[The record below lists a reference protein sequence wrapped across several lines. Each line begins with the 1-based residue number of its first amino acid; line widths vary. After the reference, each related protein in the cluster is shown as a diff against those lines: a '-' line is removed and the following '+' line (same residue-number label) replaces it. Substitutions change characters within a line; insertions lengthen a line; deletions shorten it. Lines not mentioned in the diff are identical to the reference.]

1 MVAYWGSVVEFG
13 KLEREIR
20 IDAAPEI
27 VFDVVSRPEHIKM
40 WWPDDASFEPA
51 PGAVGELVFGAHAAV
66 EPITVVDVDPPR
78 RFAFHW
84 IAPNGQLP
92 DADNSLL
99 VTFELEPSG
108 DGTILRLT
116 ESGWREKGWE
126 AAVLEEAFHDHERGW
141 DMFLPRLQSYAP
153 SVVAR

>member
-1 MVAYWGSVVEFG
+1 MEFG

-40 WWPDDASFEPA
+40 WWPDDATFEA
-51 PGAVGELVFGAHAAV
+51 VPGAVGELVWGDRAGV

-78 RFAFHW
+78 KFALRW
-84 IAPNGQLP
+84 VAPDGQLP
-92 DADNSLL
+92 AADNSLL

-116 ESGWREKGWE
+116 ETGWREKGWE
-126 AAVLEEAFHDHERGW
+126 VAVLEEAFHDHERGW
-141 DMFLPRLQSYAP
+141 DLFLARLLSYAP
-153 SVVAR
+153 SVVAQ

>member
-1 MVAYWGSVVEFG
+1 MEFG
-13 KLEREIR
+13 KLEREIH

-40 WWPDDASFEPA
+40 WWSDDASFEPA
-51 PGAVGELVFGAHAAV
+51 PGAVGELVWGDRAGV

-78 RFAFHW
+78 KFAIRW
-84 IAPNGQLP
+84 IAPDGQLP

-126 AAVLEEAFHDHERGW
+126 AAVLEDAFHDHERGW

-153 SVVAR
+153 SVVAQ

>member
-1 MVAYWGSVVEFG
+1 VEFG

-27 VFDVVSRPEHIKM
+27 VFDVVSRPEHIKL
-40 WWPDDASFEPA
+40 WWSDNASFEPA
-51 PGAVGELVFGAHAAV
+51 PGAVGELVWGDRAGV

-78 RFAFHW
+78 KFAFRW
-84 IAPNGQLP
+84 ISPDGQLP

-126 AAVLEEAFHDHERGW
+126 AAVLEDAFHDHERGW

-153 SVVAR
+153 SVVAQ

>member
-1 MVAYWGSVVEFG
+1 MEFG

-20 IDAAPEI
+20 IDAVPEI

-40 WWPDDASFEPA
+40 WWSDDASFEPE
-51 PGAVGELVFGAHAAV
+51 PGAVGELVWGDRAAV
-66 EPITVVDVDPPR
+66 EAITLVTVDPPR
-78 RFAFHW
+78 TFAFHW
-84 IAPNGQLP
+84 VAPGGELP
-92 DADNSLL
+92 GADNSLL
-99 VTFELEPSG
+99 VTFDLEPSG
-108 DGTILRLT
+108 DGTILRVT

-141 DMFLPRLQSYAP
+141 DVFLPKLQGYAL

>member
-1 MVAYWGSVVEFG
+1 MEFG
-13 KLEREIR
+13 KLEREIHL
-20 IDAAPEI
+20 DAAPEI

-40 WWPDDASFEPA
+40 WWSDDASFEPA
-51 PGAVGELVFGAHAAV
+51 PGAVGELVWGDREMV
-66 EPITVVDVDPPR
+66 ESITVVDVDPPR
-78 RFAFHW
+78 KFAFRW
-84 IAPNGQLP
+84 IAPDGRLP

-141 DMFLPRLQSYAP
+141 DMFLPRLRSYAL

>member
-1 MVAYWGSVVEFG
+1 MEFG

-40 WWPDDASFEPA
+40 WWSDDASFEPA
-51 PGAVGELVFGAHAAV
+51 PGAVGELVWGDRAAV
-66 EPITVVDVDPPR
+66 QTITVVDVEPPH
-78 RFAFHW
+78 RFTFRW
-84 IAPNGQLP
+84 VAPDGQP
-92 DADNSLL
+92 ADADNSLL

-126 AAVLEEAFHDHERGW
+126 AAVLEDAFHDHERGW
-141 DMFLPRLQSYAP
+141 DLFLPRLRKYAP
-153 SVVAR
+153 SVVTR

>member
-1 MVAYWGSVVEFG
+1 MEFG

-27 VFDVVSRPEHIKM
+27 VFDVVSRPEHLKM
-40 WWPDDASFEPA
+40 WWSDDASFEPA
-51 PGAVGELVFGAHAAV
+51 PGAVGELTWGDRAV
-66 EPITVVDVDPPR
+66 VEQFTVVDVDPPH
-78 RFAFHW
+78 RFAIRW
-84 IAPNGQLP
+84 IAPDGQLP
-92 DADNSLL
+92 DAGNSLL
-99 VTFELEPSG
+99 ITFELEPSG
-108 DGTILRLT
+108 DGTILRLA

-141 DMFLPRLQSYAP
+141 DLFLPRLRGYAV

>member
-1 MVAYWGSVVEFG
+1 VEFG

-40 WWPDDASFEPA
+40 WWSDDASFEPVA
-51 PGAVGELVFGAHAAV
+51 GEVGELVWGERAEVA
-66 EPITVVDVDPPR
+66 PITVVEVDPPR
-78 RFAFHW
+78 RFAIRW
-84 IAPNGQLP
+84 IAADAQAP

-99 VTFELEPSG
+99 VTIELEPSG

-126 AAVLEEAFHDHERGW
+126 AAVLEETFHAHEHGW
-141 DMFLPRLQSYAP
+141 DMFLSRLQSYAP
-153 SVVAR
+153 AVVAR

>member
-1 MVAYWGSVVEFG
+1 MVAYWRSAVEFG
-13 KLEREIR
+13 RLEREIR
-20 IDAAPEI
+20 IGAAPEI

-40 WWPDDASFEPA
+40 WWSDDASFEPV
-51 PGAVGELVFGAHAAV
+51 PGAVGELVWGDRAGV

-78 RFAFHW
+78 KFAFRW
-84 IAPNGQLP
+84 IAPDGQAP
-92 DADNSLL
+92 NADNSLL
-99 VTFELEPSG
+99 VTIELEPSG

-141 DMFLPRLQSYAP
+141 DVFLPQLQSYAR

>member
-1 MVAYWGSVVEFG
+1 VEFG

-40 WWPDDASFEPA
+40 WWSDDASFEPT
-51 PGAVGELVFGAHAAV
+51 PGAVGELVWGDRAAV
-66 EPITVVDVDPPR
+66 EAITVVDVDPPR
-78 RFAFHW
+78 KFTFRW
-84 IAPNGQLP
+84 VAPDGQLP

-141 DMFLPRLQSYAP
+141 DVFLSRLRSYAP
-153 SVVAR
+153 SVVAQ

>member
-1 MVAYWGSVVEFG
+1 MEFG
-13 KLEREIR
+13 KLDREIR

-40 WWPDDASFEPA
+40 WWSDDASFESA
-51 PGAVGELVFGAHAAV
+51 PGAVGELVWGDRAHV
-66 EPITVVDVDPPR
+66 ESMTVVEVDPPR
-78 RFAFHW
+78 RFAFRW
-84 IAPNGQLP
+84 VAPAGQLP
-92 DADNSLL
+92 DEDNSLL

-108 DGTILRLT
+108 DGTILRMT

-126 AAVLEEAFHDHERGW
+126 AAVLEEAFHDHEHGW

>member
-1 MVAYWGSVVEFG
+1 MEFG

-27 VFDVVSRPEHIKM
+27 VFDVVSRPEHIRM
-40 WWPDDASFEPA
+40 WWSDDASFEPV
-51 PGAVGELVFGAHAAV
+51 PGAAGELVWGDHAGV
-66 EPITVVDVDPPR
+66 EAITVVEVDPPR
-78 RFAFHW
+78 RFAIRW
-84 IAPNGQLP
+84 IAPAGQLP
-92 DADNSLL
+92 GAGNSLL

-108 DGTILRLT
+108 EGTVLRLT

-126 AAVLEEAFHDHERGW
+126 AAVLEETFRDHERGW
-141 DMFLPRLQSYAP
+141 DTFLPGLRGYAS

>member
-1 MVAYWGSVVEFG
+1 MEFG

-40 WWPDDASFEPA
+40 WWSDDASFEPA
-51 PGAVGELVFGAHAAV
+51 PGAVGELVWGDRAGV
-66 EPITVVDVDPPR
+66 EPITVVNVDPPR
-78 RFAFHW
+78 KFAFRW
-84 IAPNGQLP
+84 IASDGQLA
-92 DADNSLL
+92 DANNSLL
-99 VTFELEPSG
+99 VTFKLEPSG
-108 DGTILRLT
+108 DGTILRMT

-126 AAVLEEAFHDHERGW
+126 AAVLEEAFRDHERGW

-153 SVVAR
+153 SAVVHASGATK

>member
-1 MVAYWGSVVEFG
+1 VEFG

-20 IDAAPEI
+20 IDAVPEI

-40 WWPDDASFEPA
+40 WWSDDASFEPE
-51 PGAVGELVFGAHAAV
+51 PGAVGELVWGDRAAV
-66 EPITVVDVDPPR
+66 EAITLVTVDPPR
-78 RFAFHW
+78 TFAFHW
-84 IAPNGQLP
+84 VAPGGELP
-92 DADNSLL
+92 GADNSLL
-99 VTFELEPSG
+99 VTFDLEPSG
-108 DGTILRLT
+108 DGTILRVT

-141 DMFLPRLQSYAP
+141 DVFLPKLQGYAL